1 MSGCN
6 KMTDRK
12 KIARIIDANLNRAR
26 EGSRVLE
33 EVARFL
39 DDNSVHA
46 KQIKDLRH
54 NIVTV
59 VNGFGLDYAE
69 LLDARDSE
77 TDVGRMLQGKLE
89 DERINL
95 NDIIAANF
103 SRIEEALRSI
113 EEFGKLLDATVA
125 REIKDIRYK
134 VYTLEKEF
142 QNELKE

>member
-1 MSGCN
+1 
-6 KMTDRK
+6 MTDRK

-39 DDNSVHA
+39 NDNSNFA
-46 KQIKDLRH
+46 KQIKDIRH
-54 NIVTV
+54 DIVSAV
-59 VNGFGLDYAE
+59 KEFGLDYRE

-77 TDVGRMLQGKLE
+77 SDVGRKLKGKLE

-103 SRIEEALRSI
+103 SRIVEALRAI
-113 EEFGKLLDATVA
+113 EEFGKLLDAAAA
-125 REIKDIRYK
+125 REVKEIRYK

-142 QNELKE
+142 QNEFEV